1 MNNNAQ
7 IMASIHPIRRR
18 PPRDHKSEAGAIVDE
33 WHPVFRRDIS
43 LRVDR
48 LIALA
53 EQLDLEGC

>member
-1 MNNNAQ
+1 MQ

-18 PPRDHKSEAGAIVDE
+18 PPRDSRRVYSEAASIVDE
-33 WHPVFRRDIS
+33 WHPLIRSEIS
-43 LRVDR
+43 RRVDH